1 MSVYLRV
8 TNHQIRVNSVL
19 CTSSSLMT
27 VAFRQHRFSLCLNGK
42 LRLIINQISMWNV
55 FIFQVKSIIIVDL
68 LQFFMTTSHMVIDLV
83 RETLSKHAPPLTISQ
98 QHYITELYCFLK
110 NRYNFSPKRPP
121 TLECSS
127 HYNAHHQMPLHY
139 LQSLLCAKT
148 DKFFFL

>member
-1 MSVYLRV
+1 MTIHKMIKDNQPLGRDGETYDRNISMSVYLRV

-68 LQFFMTTSHMVIDLV
+68 LQFFMAKIATHMFTQFYLV
-83 RETLSKHAPPLTISQ
+83 RETSSIKPCTNDSLTIFQQ
-98 QHYITELYCFLK
+98 QHYITE
-110 NRYNFSPKRPP
+110 
-121 TLECSS
+121 
-127 HYNAHHQMPLHY
+127 
-139 LQSLLCAKT
+139 
-148 DKFFFL
+148 